1 MIALVSSQE
10 RKWLLAGALI
20 GLSRRYFSLKSD
32 GSLAYYKSAHDTDF
46 GCRGAISIQVGQ
58 KRSTPWT

>member
-1 MIALVSSQE
+1 MIV
-10 RKWLLAGALI
+10 
-20 GLSRRYFSLKSD
+20 LSRRYFSLKSD

-58 KRSTPWT
+58 KTINALDLKSTKNNTPCRRPT